1 MGYLLLEGGAEF
13 GGRMSEPDLRAIE
26 LAGGFEAPIRI
37 IPTAAAPDSNHKR
50 AGGNGV
56 RWFNH
61 LGAKDVDVV
70 YVIDKSSANDSTLAA
85 AIRTSKLVYLL
96 GGFPRYL
103 GETLANSIV
112 WQAALEAYQNGA
124 VIAGS
129 SAGAM
134 VLCDHYYDPY
144 EKKLL
149 QGLNLISKTCVLP
162 HHNNAGKAWAKHLM
176 ESLPDS
182 VLVGIDEGT
191 GMINDIDGKWTVYG
205 GGQVTLYR
213 SHAVLRQENGQQ
225 IMAYARGEQFTL

>member
-13 GGRMSEPDLRAIE
+13 GGHMSEPDLRAIE

-37 IPTAAAPDSNHKR
+37 IPTAAAPDINHKR

-70 YVIDKSSANDSTLAA
+70 YIIDKSSANDSTLAA
-85 AIRTSKLVYLL
+85 SIRTSKLVYLL

-103 GETLANSIV
+103 GETLANSLA
-112 WQAALEAYQNGA
+112 WQAALDAYQDGA

-134 VLCDHYYDPY
+134 VLCEHYYDPY

-149 QGLNLISKTCVLP
+149 QGLNLISRTCVLP
-162 HHNNAGKAWAKHLM
+162 HHNSAGKAWAKHLL

-182 VLVGIDEGT
+182 VLIGIDEGT
-191 GMINDIDGKWTVYG
+191 GLINDLDGKWTVYG
-205 GGQVTLYR
+205 AGQVTLYR
-213 SHAVLRQENGQQ
+213 SAQQ
-225 IMAYARGEQFTL
+225 VEVRARREQFAL